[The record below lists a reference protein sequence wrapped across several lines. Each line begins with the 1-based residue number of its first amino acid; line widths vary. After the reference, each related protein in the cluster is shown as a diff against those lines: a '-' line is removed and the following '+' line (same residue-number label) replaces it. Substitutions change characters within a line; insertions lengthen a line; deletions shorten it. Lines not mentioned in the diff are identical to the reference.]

1 MVTSRGAGGK
11 SHFSAQDYLR
21 MGHELCRGVAELA
34 EVNVAFVLE
43 NMPAM
48 LPIMFLLLVS
58 AGMVGQTCISRY
70 VDRNM
75 AP

>member
-1 MVTSRGAGGK
+1 
-11 SHFSAQDYLR
+11 